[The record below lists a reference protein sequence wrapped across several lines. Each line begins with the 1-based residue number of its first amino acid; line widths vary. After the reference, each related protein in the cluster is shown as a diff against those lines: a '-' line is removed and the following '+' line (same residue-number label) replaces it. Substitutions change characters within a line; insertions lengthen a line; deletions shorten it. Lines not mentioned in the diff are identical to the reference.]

1 LIFEKSINIENK
13 SLLQLSR
20 IDAVILLNWHLRILE
35 KQIEYGSH
43 LGETVL
49 QLARM
54 ELKNYSKHVLAVAEY
69 FDQMKR
75 LIVVDGERQPS
86 DVYQDFLDQVDKIV
100 AKGNLLQGTQE
111 SQVTGNNKA
120 LPIKNKDLGEDV
132 PSICAIWVVG

>member
-1 LIFEKSINIENK
+1 
-13 SLLQLSR
+13 
-20 IDAVILLNWHLRILE
+20 VILLNWHLRILE

-69 FDQMKR
+69 FDQMKK

-86 DVYQDFLDQVDKIV
+86 EVYQDFVDKIDGIL
-100 AKGNLLQGTQE
+100 AKSSNVPATDSKVKQRSVE
-111 SQVTGNNKA
+111 E
-120 LPIKNKDLGEDV
+120 DLAGLK
-132 PSICAIWVVG
+132 AIWVVG